1 MYIAFE
7 IILMRKIELLR
18 LFFCIDIIAHTHTK
32 NFFFTH
38 TQNEMIHFTTELECI
53 YALVRAAVGDMDY
66 GMVHIS
72 SHAGTY
78 HPCGYAER
86 GNAAMII
93 TGVNLRLFF

>member
-1 MYIAFE
+1 
-7 IILMRKIELLR
+7 
-18 LFFCIDIIAHTHTK
+18 
-32 NFFFTH
+32 
-38 TQNEMIHFTTELECI
+38 MIHFTTELECI

-86 GNAAMII
+86 GECCNDHNGRKPAVVFLSCKTNHHHNSRISS
-93 TGVNLRLFF
+93 

>member
-1 MYIAFE
+1 
-7 IILMRKIELLR
+7 
-18 LFFCIDIIAHTHTK
+18 
-32 NFFFTH
+32 
-38 TQNEMIHFTTELECI
+38 MIHFTTELECI

-93 TGVNLRLFF
+93 TGVPAVVFLSCKTNHHHNSRISS

>member
-7 IILMRKIELLR
+7 KVLMKKIELLR
-18 LFFCIDIIAHTHTK
+18 FFCIDIIAHTHTK
-32 NFFFTH
+32 KNFFSHTH
-38 TQNEMIHFTTELECI
+38 KMIHFTTELECI
-53 YALVRAAVGDMDY
+53 YALVRAAVLDMDY

>member
-1 MYIAFE
+1 MHTYTK
-7 IILMRKIELLR
+7 KI
-18 LFFCIDIIAHTHTK
+18 
-32 NFFFTH
+32 FFTH
-38 TQNEMIHFTTELECI
+38 THKMIHFTTELECI